1 MTQPHAALVRSARF
15 QHYLEGLPS
24 RYRADAA
31 RPLWRDA
38 GGRVQAQF
46 LQCALTSE
54 FAPVVDMQT
63 GAAFAHEG
71 RIRTYAENGEGLSAW
86 RLFSRAADDATLIAL
101 DRMCR
106 LVHAIN
112 YFQGDDTVPLI
123 VSIHDRL
130 LAAVLEDHGAAY
142 RDVLVALGL
151 PQDFVWIQ
159 IPASANR
166 ELSLLLQVVRNYRR
180 NGFHL
185 VVQADDLATARM
197 LLAQA
202 RPAML
207 SIDWRAAWPAA
218 DLDGLRVACEAQA
231 VQVLARHVQTPE
243 DLVRVT
249 EAGIPL
255 AQGEAVRPRWHT
267 HQTGEGSA
275 ARPQPGTTA
284 NTTKTATTLWE
295 RA

>member
-1 MTQPHAALVRSARF
+1 MTQPHATLVRSARF
-15 QHYLEGLPS
+15 RHYLEGLPS
-24 RYRADAA
+24 RYKADAM

-54 FAPVVDMQT
+54 FAPVVHVQT

-71 RIRTYAENGEGLSAW
+71 RIRTYAEEDEGLSAW
-86 RLFSRAADDATLIAL
+86 RLFARAADDATLIAL

-106 LVHAIN
+106 LVHALN
-112 YFQGDDTVPLI
+112 YFQGEETVPLI
-123 VSIHDRL
+123 VGIHDRL

-142 RDVLVALGL
+142 RNVLVALGL

-202 RPAML
+202 RPAAL
-207 SIDWRAAWPAA
+207 SIDWRAGWPGDDVDA
-218 DLDGLRVACEAQA
+218 LRGACEAQG
-231 VQVLARHVQTPE
+231 VQLLARHVQTAQE
-243 DLVRVT
+243 AARVAD
-249 EAGIPL
+249 AGIPL
-255 AQGEAVRPRWHT
+255 AQGDALRPRWHVS
-267 HQTGEGSA
+267 QAGEGSA
-275 ARPQPGTTA
+275 AIPQLAATA
-284 NTTKTATTLWE
+284 DTAKTVTIPWE

>member
-24 RYRADAA
+24 RYKADAA

-38 GGRVQAQF
+38 SGRVQAQF

-54 FAPVVDMQT
+54 FAPVVHVQT

-71 RIRTYAENGEGLSAW
+71 RIRTYAEDDEGLSAW
-86 RLFSRAADDATLIAL
+86 RLFARAADDATLIAL

-123 VSIHDRL
+123 VGIHDRL

-142 RDVLVALGL
+142 RNVLVALGL

-159 IPASANR
+159 IPANANR

-202 RPAML
+202 RPAVL
-207 SIDWRAAWPAA
+207 SIDWRTPWPAG
-218 DLDGLRVACEAQA
+218 DLDALRTACEAQG
-231 VQVLARHVQTPE
+231 VQLLARHVQTPQ
-243 DLVRVT
+243 DAAHVT
-249 EAGIPL
+249 EAGIRL
-255 AQGEAVRPRWHT
+255 AQGEAVRPRWHMS
-267 HQTGEGSA
+267 QTSEGGVA
-275 ARPQPGTTA
+275 MPQLFATA
-284 NTTKTATTLWE
+284 ESATTLWE